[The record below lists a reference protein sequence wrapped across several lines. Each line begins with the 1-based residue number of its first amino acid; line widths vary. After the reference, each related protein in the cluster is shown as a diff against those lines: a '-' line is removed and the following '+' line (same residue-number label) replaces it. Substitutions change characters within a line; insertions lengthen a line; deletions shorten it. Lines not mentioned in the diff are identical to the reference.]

1 MTSGHIV
8 AERYQDATR
17 GSPALP
23 CYAQQ
28 MNFGQALTERH
39 SMWLFYL
46 TFPILGGAMNVQEE
60 LTWRG
65 LIQDTSDPELFSKL
79 RAGDSFYIGFD
90 PTARSLQVGNLV
102 PLIVSIHLTR
112 AGLTP
117 ILLFGGATGMI
128 GDPGGKSAER
138 NLLPLAQ
145 VAANVELQQAQAR
158 RLWESADLSSTPNF
172 VNNLEWTEDVS
183 VLAFLRD
190 VGKHFTVNYMIAKDS
205 VKSRLSGDGIS
216 YTEFSYMLLQAFDF
230 LHLYQH
236 RNCRLQIGGSDQWG
250 NITAGLE
257 LIRRKI
263 QGDAYAL
270 SFPLITNAQGKKFGK
285 SEGNAVWL
293 DATLTS
299 PYKFH
304 QFWLNVPD
312 SDVIKLLKIFTLEAR
327 ERIEQVEASLAQ
339 HPEQREAQKL
349 LADSLC
355 TLVHGAEATEDAK
368 HCAQALFGGSLDGI
382 SPTQMLELFSD
393 APSSELPRSDANT
406 IDIVTLL
413 GSTLAK
419 SKGEARRLIQGG
431 GIYVDNE
438 RLSDETLKVS
448 TTRILERGVLVLR
461 SGKKNYHLVKL
472 IDG

>member
-1 MTSGHIV
+1 
-8 AERYQDATR
+8 
-17 GSPALP
+17 
-23 CYAQQ
+23 
-28 MNFGQALTERH
+28 MNLRD
-39 SMWLFYL
+39 
-46 TFPILGGAMNVQEE
+46 E

-65 LIQDTSDPELFSKL
+65 LLQDTSDPELFSKI
-79 RAGDSFYIGFD
+79 RPGDSFYIGFD
-90 PTARSLQVGNLV
+90 PTAPSLQVGNLV

-112 AGLTP
+112 AGYGP

-138 NLLPLAQ
+138 NLLPLEQ
-145 VAANVELQQAQAR
+145 VAKNVQLQEAQAVK
-158 RLWESADLSSTPNF
+158 LWESAGLSYTPKV
-172 VNNLEWTEDVS
+172 VNNLEWTKDVG

-190 VGKHFTVNYMIAKDS
+190 VGKHFTVNYMLAKDS

-236 RNCRLQIGGSDQWG
+236 HNCRLQIGGSDQWG

-270 SFPLITNAQGKKFGK
+270 SFPLITNSQGKKFGK

-293 DATLTS
+293 DAALTS

-312 SDVIKLLKIFTLEAR
+312 SDVVKLLKIFTLETR
-327 ERIEQVEASLAQ
+327 ETIEQVEASLAH

-355 TLVHGAEATEDAK
+355 TLVHGAEATTDAK
-368 HCAQALFGGSLDGI
+368 RCAQALFGGSLEGL
-382 SPTQMLELFSD
+382 SSAQMLELFED
-393 APSSELPRSDANT
+393 APSSQLTRTQVSEMDL
-406 IDIVTLL
+406 VTLL
-413 GSTLAK
+413 GCTLAK

-438 RLSDETLKVS
+438 RVSDETLKI
-448 TTRILERGVLVLR
+448 THTRILERGILVLR

-472 IDG
+472 T